1 MTWAQTGAGAV
12 ATIRGGGARSSSAGL
27 ETKESDSMADLVGIQ
42 TSGANP
48 VPAVASFFLAS
59 GQQKHF
65 VSLQSLTRD
74 HLQFRAGPGLPGD
87 KACADGGY
95 L

>member
-27 ETKESDSMADLVGIQ
+27 ETKESDSMADLEGIQ
-42 TSGANP
+42 TTWCQSGSR
-48 VPAVASFFLAS
+48 VSSFFLAS

>member
-42 TSGANP
+42 TTWCQSGSRGP
-48 VPAVASFFLAS
+48 QFLFS
-59 GQQKHF
+59 IGTTKTHYIT
-65 VSLQSLTRD
+65 LI
-74 HLQFRAGPGLPGD
+74 
-87 KACADGGY
+87 
-95 L
+95 

>member
-48 VPAVASFFLAS
+48 VPARREFLFS
-59 GQQKHF
+59 IGTTKTLRP
-65 VSLQSLTRD
+65 LQSITRD
-74 HLQFRAGPGLPGD
+74 HLQFRPGPSLPGD